1 MTRNCTHEGIQ
12 LTSTCGFASRVFT
25 ARRIALAC
33 VLLAGTM
40 ILSGCGSSYEASD
53 STVFI
58 LKNGKVVSVDVEDFA
73 EDTYSLSD
81 LQAYVESALETYTS
95 VNGSKSVTLTDLSVE
110 EDVASLT
117 LTYASVEDYA
127 AFNDTELYTGTVIQA
142 LRDGYTFDVSFKKAS
157 DGEEVSVS
165 EVLDSEKLNLV
176 IIKANTTVTVPGEI
190 VYYSFD
196 GEAALVSEDTLAIG
210 QGITV
215 ADSAD
220 TEEPDDAS
228 TEGVD
233 AETET
238 TEALATSGS
247 VSDDEMLTGDTET
260 EEVTF
265 DFEAYEEEHPEVTS
279 ESGSSYTEVYTY
291 IIYK

>member
-1 MTRNCTHEGIQ
+1 MR
-12 LTSTCGFASRVFT
+12 
-25 ARRIALAC
+25 RRIAFTCL
-33 VLLAGTM
+33 LLAGIT
-40 ILSGCGSSYEASD
+40 ILSGCGSSYGASD

-58 LKNGKVVSVDVEDFA
+58 LESGKVVSVDVEDFA
-73 EDTYSLSD
+73 EDTYNLSD
-81 LQAYVESALETYTS
+81 LQTYVESALKNYTS
-95 VNGSKSVTLTDLSVE
+95 ENGGKSVKLTGLSVE
-110 EDVASLT
+110 ENVASLT
-117 LTYASVEDYA
+117 LTYASVEDYS

-157 DGEEVSVS
+157 DGEEISVS

-176 IIKANTTVTVPGEI
+176 IVKANTYVTVPGEI
-190 VYYSFD
+190 VYYSYD
-196 GEAALVSEDTLAIG
+196 GNVALVSEDTLAIG
-210 QGITV
+210 QGITD
-215 ADSAD
+215 ANSAD
-220 TEEPDDAS
+220 TEEPDDAG
-228 TEGVD
+228 TENVD
-233 AETET
+233 SETES